1 MLFSQ
6 TNTKQINA
14 GLLISRIIF
23 GVIFTAH
30 GWQKLFVWG
39 PENVGAAFT
48 QMGIPMA
55 SVVGPFIGALE
66 LVGGIAV
73 ILGVLTRLFS
83 LGLAGTMLGAI
94 FLAHLPNG
102 FFAPNGIEFVLALF
116 GTAVL
121 LTLTGAGAY
130 SVDNAI
136 AQRRNATPPAELKL
150 STQRVA

>member
-1 MLFSQ
+1 MLFNQANARQ
-6 TNTKQINA
+6 TNV
-14 GLLISRIIF
+14 GLLVTRLIF

-39 PENVGAAFT
+39 PENVGAGFA

-55 SVVGPFIGALE
+55 SVVGPFIGGLE
-66 LVGGIAV
+66 LIGGVAV
-73 ILGVLTRLFS
+73 ILGVATRLFS

-94 FLAHLPNG
+94 FIAHLPNG

-130 SVDNAI
+130 SVDQAI
-136 AQRRNATPPAELKL
+136 AQRRVATSPSELKL